1 MGPVGRATFAAMDH
15 DPTPAGPEGAR
26 SSEPNSGEDAP
37 GSPDG
42 LKQPAAGSQ
51 SDRERSFQPDHRQG
65 HDMISTRRSLTPVRD
80 SITHKFVIMRHE
92 GYLTIGLYAD
102 GTPGEIF
109 IKMAK
114 EGSTISGM
122 CQAFCRAFSLALQ
135 FGLTVDEAVARF
147 KGMRFEPM
155 GQTNNDEIPE
165 TSSIVD
171 YVARYLELHFGSRSR
186 R

>member
-1 MGPVGRATFAAMDH
+1 MDH
-15 DPTPAGPEGAR
+15 DPIPAGPGDAR
-26 SSEPNSGEDAP
+26 SSEPKSGVEAP

-51 SDRERSFQPDHRQG
+51 SDRERSSQPDHRQG

-135 FGLTVDEAVARF
+135 FGLTRPGVASVLVGTASIPQFEQNLRLAASPLSAEAAGRLFV
-147 KGMRFEPM
+147 
-155 GQTNNDEIPE
+155 
-165 TSSIVD
+165 
-171 YVARYLELHFGSRSR
+171 
-186 R
+186 